1 VALVYIPKIYKP
13 KNDTSI
19 LADRPQ
25 ASFLPK
31 VPNRGTLEPL
41 PQKESE
47 RYARENN
54 ITLIL

>member
-1 VALVYIPKIYKP
+1 MLYKP
-13 KNDTSI
+13 KSSN
-19 LADRPQ
+19 LAFADRPQ

-31 VPNRGTLEPL
+31 VPNRGTLKPL

-54 ITLIL
+54 TTHAL